1 MRNAPPSKKIIFSY
15 ENWATESLENRF
27 DTEKYYIPV
36 TYKNEVNEFSFCYEY
51 YHSDEYEN

>member
-1 MRNAPPSKKIIFSY
+1 MR
-15 ENWATESLENRF
+15 TESLENRF